1 MRISIT
7 GTSCQGKSTLIT
19 DILQEWPMMSTPDV
33 SYRSLLKKD
42 KHSKSTSEDTQW
54 DILNHMVDEQQKYSA
69 DDKVVFDRCPLD
81 NMAYTLWANAKGLV
95 SDEFVEK
102 CIPIVRE
109 SMRFLDIIFFIPIT
123 KSAPVEIVDNGTRE
137 TDKYYIQEIDHVLKS
152 LYAQWREDT
161 DVFFPKED
169 SPAVIEVFGS
179 PLERIAM
186 IKMYL
191 DNDGDAIGEQGIIN
205 PTELA
210 ELQKMFGLT

>member
-1 MRISIT
+1 MRIAIT

-19 DILQEWPMMSTPDV
+19 DILQEWPMMSTPNE

-81 NMAYTLWANAKGLV
+81 NIAYTLWANAKGLV

-123 KSAPVEIVDNGTRE
+123 KAAPVKIEDNGTRE

>member
-1 MRISIT
+1 MRIAIT

-19 DILQEWPMMSTPDV
+19 DILQEWPMMSTPDE
-33 SYRSLLKKD
+33 SYRTLLKKD

-81 NMAYTLWANAKGLV
+81 NIAYTLWANAKGLV

-123 KSAPVEIVDNGTRE
+123 KAAPVEIEDNGTRE

>member
-1 MRISIT
+1 MRIAIT

-19 DILQEWPMMSTPDV
+19 DILQEWPMMSTPDD

-81 NMAYTLWANAKGLV
+81 NIAYTLWANAKGLV

-102 CIPIVRE
+102 CIPIERE

-123 KSAPVEIVDNGTRE
+123 KAAPVEIEDNGTRE

-152 LYAQWREDT
+152 LYAQWRE
-161 DVFFPKED
+161 E
-169 SPAVIEVFGS
+169 E
-179 PLERIAM
+179 
-186 IKMYL
+186 
-191 DNDGDAIGEQGIIN
+191 
-205 PTELA
+205 
-210 ELQKMFGLT
+210 